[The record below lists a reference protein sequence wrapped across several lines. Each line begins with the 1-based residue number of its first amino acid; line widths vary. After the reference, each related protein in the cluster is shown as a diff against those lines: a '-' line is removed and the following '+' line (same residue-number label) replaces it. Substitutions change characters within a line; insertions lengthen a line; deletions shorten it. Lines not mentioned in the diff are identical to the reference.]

1 MIQNNMNWWEHVTK
15 IVKKAGK
22 RLYMLR
28 LLKRTNANTKALST
42 VYITVIRPVLEYA
55 CQVWHFNIPEYLSD
69 DIERVQ
75 KRVLRIILPKL
86 CYADAREFIN
96 IPLLKERRET
106 LCERFFL
113 THENLQT
120 INELPNKS
128 AATYDFRTK
137 CKYNNYFCKTERFR
151 KSFLPQIIS
160 KLNCN

>member
-1 MIQNNMNWWEHVTK
+1 MNWWEHVTK

-28 LLKRTNANTKALST
+28 LLKRANA
-42 VYITVIRPVLEYA
+42 
-55 CQVWHFNIPEYLSD
+55 EYLSD

-75 KRVLRIILPKL
+75 KRALRIILPEL

-96 IPLLKERRET
+96 IPLLKERRES

-113 THENLQT
+113 KHENLQT
-120 INELPNKS
+120 INELLPNKS